1 MARGRKVAYFGGIG
15 GNSETVLRADA
26 ENPAEYLLDAIG
38 NTNIAKLDWPRLW
51 HASAGARVVSIG
63 LERVVESF
71 STWRQGNGSDVVQA
85 RQRGAYSMSLLS
97 QIPGVCV
104 RAFQQYWRS
113 PTHIPSKFMVGVAG
127 LLLIGFSFQP
137 GQSILG
143 VQNAIFSVLMV
154 CAMSSSLVQQ
164 IMSKFIV
171 QRTLYE
177 VRERHSNMYSWS
189 VLILANMLV
198 EIPYHVV
205 LGVMTSAIF
214 NYTVFGVR
222 SSEDQGLF
230 LLFFVYFYILA
241 GTFAHM
247 VFTPLPDTTTSGR
260 VVTIL
265 LSMMIL
271 FAVVFQAPIALPGFC
286 IFMYRVSPMTYL
298 VGGVAVL
305 GLSGDPIVCS
315 HAELAVFQPPTGEIC
330 GAYMQPYL
338 EQAALGTLLSPDA
351 TASCPYC
358 PLAYVDQVLASSG
371 MYYDERWRN

>member
-1 MARGRKVAYFGGIG
+1 
-15 GNSETVLRADA
+15 
-26 ENPAEYLLDAIG
+26 
-38 NTNIAKLDWPRLW
+38 
-51 HASAGARVVSIG
+51 
-63 LERVVESF
+63 
-71 STWRQGNGSDVVQA
+71 
-85 RQRGAYSMSLLS
+85 
-97 QIPGVCV
+97 
-104 RAFQQYWRS
+104 
-113 PTHIPSKFMVGVAG
+113 
-127 LLLIGFSFQP
+127 
-137 GQSILG
+137 
-143 VQNAIFSVLMV
+143 
-154 CAMSSSLVQQ
+154 
-164 IMSKFIV
+164 MSKFIV

-271 FAVVFQAPIALPGFC
+271 FAVVFQTPIALPGFC

-298 VGGVAVL
+298 IGGVAVS

-315 HAELAVFQPPTGEIC
+315 HAELAVFQPPTGETC
-330 GAYMQPYL
+330 GAYTQPYL

-358 PLAYVDQVLASSG
+358 PLAYVDQVLARPG